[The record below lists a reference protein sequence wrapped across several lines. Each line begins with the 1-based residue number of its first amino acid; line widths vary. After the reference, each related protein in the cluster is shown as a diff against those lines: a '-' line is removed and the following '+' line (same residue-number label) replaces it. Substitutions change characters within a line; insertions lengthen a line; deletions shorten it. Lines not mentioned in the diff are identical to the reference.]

1 MRDTLSLEQHA
12 LAALAF
18 GGGYEPTANA
28 FFGAFRPADPPASR
42 SPEMYRGQKEAL
54 NSRPKR
60 G

>member
-28 FFGAFRPADPPASR
+28 FFGAFRPADP
-42 SPEMYRGQKEAL
+42 
-54 NSRPKR
+54 RPVNKLPP
-60 G
+60 